1 MRVSDRLLALALLA
15 ALGACN
21 RTASPPSADVATVA
35 AAAGPQQAP
44 GLWLQSVSDR
54 RGVRTMRYCL
64 DDAAAA
70 ALAAFN
76 RQLNGR
82 CSRHD
87 IAKAADG
94 TWHFST
100 SCDMGAWGGQVA
112 TEGVMHGDFA
122 THYVVEANSQTVG
135 AAQSAANGP
144 ARVSADIR
152 RQGDCPADM
161 KPGDVILPGGAHA
174 RVDQLSAHA

>member
-1 MRVSDRLLALALLA
+1 MRATNRLLALALLA

-21 RTASPPSADVATVA
+21 RTASPPAADVATLAV
-35 AAAGPQQAP
+35 AAGPQQAP

-54 RGVRTMRYCL
+54 HGVKTTRYCL
-64 DDAAAA
+64 DGAASA

-100 SCDMGAWGGQVA
+100 SCDMGPGGKVA
-112 TEGVMHGDFA
+112 SEGVMRGDFHS
-122 THYVVEANSQTVG
+122 HYFVEVETQTVG
-135 AAQSAANGP
+135 AADAAANGP
-144 ARVSADIR
+144 SRVLADIQ
-152 RQGDCPADM
+152 RQGDCPRDM
-161 KPGDVILPGGAHA
+161 KPGDAVLPDGARSRLETLAGHA
-174 RVDQLSAHA
+174 

>member
-35 AAAGPQQAP
+35 VAAGPQQAP

-100 SCDMGAWGGQVA
+100 SCDMGPGGKVA
-112 TEGVMHGDFA
+112 TVGVMRGDFHS
-122 THYVVEANSQTVG
+122 HYFVEAETQTVG
-135 AAQSAANGP
+135 AADTSANGP
-144 ARVSADIR
+144 SRVLADIQ
-152 RQGDCPADM
+152 RQGDCPKDM
-161 KPGDVILPGGAHA
+161 KPGDAVLPNGAPSRLDTLAGHA
-174 RVDQLSAHA
+174 

>member
-1 MRVSDRLLALALLA
+1 MRATHRLLAVALLA

-21 RTASPPSADVATVA
+21 RTASPPSADVATVSV
-35 AAAGPQQAP
+35 AAGPQPAS

-54 RGVRTMRYCL
+54 RGVRTTRYCL

-100 SCDMGAWGGQVA
+100 SCDMGRGGKVA
-112 TEGVMHGDFA
+112 TEGVMRGDFHS
-122 THYVVEANSQTVG
+122 HYFVEAETQTVG
-135 AAQSAANGP
+135 ATDSAANGP
-144 ARVSADIR
+144 SRVLADVQ
-152 RQGDCPADM
+152 RQGDCPKDM
-161 KPGDVILPGGAHA
+161 KPGDAVLPDGARSRLEA
-174 RVDQLSAHA
+174 LAGRA